1 MTAALPYLRGLR
13 KSDLARLAEL
23 SNLQEYVPPYP
34 HCAHPYTDPASAT
47 DSFEDFKKTELEAAL
62 DDHLS
67 ANRAS
72 LAGEQR
78 LADYYRR
85 LSQPSR
91 ASPIKREPKTDPM
104 SSGEEVKR
112 PTRTR
117 RQVKPKQEIEASSDE
132 SSDSASSVSKSS
144 PEPVARTP
152 GRPSLSFPSLPPSPA
167 VVADAIDRRTTEV
180 RRSVSEA
187 WDASGLTERSHALRS
202 CLSSVRAIEIIT
214 VLLELGGLFSTIMP
228 LRDFTTFP
236 AVPTIGNQEFPIKVP
251 DLFVLVGSSFWAPFF
266 LWISTSVALPSF
278 FAYFFNFS
286 LKISQ
291 QSASPGHTYGTRRT
305 TTAANQA
312 ASKGDFDPLV
322 FNVAKALIAY
332 LVYTGGFS
340 LCDVFSRRTIA
351 TVSGS
356 VPGGLPGLLTGSAI
370 GVLGSLYEAILRK

>member
-13 KSDLARLAEL
+13 KSDLVGLAEL
-23 SNLQEYVPPYP
+23 SNLQ
-34 HCAHPYTDPASAT
+34 D
-47 DSFEDFKKTELEAAL
+47 FEDFKKTELEAAL

-72 LAGEQR
+72 LSGEQR

-91 ASPIKREPKTDPM
+91 ASPIKREPKTEPM

-117 RQVKPKQEIEASSDE
+117 RQVKPKQEIEASLVTPAPRVRRPSIYANQMPDDSDE
-132 SSDSASSVSKSS
+132 SSDAASSVSKSS
-144 PEPVARTP
+144 PAPVARTP

-180 RRSVSEA
+180 RRSVSDA
-187 WDASGLTERSHALRS
+187 WDASGLTERSNALRS
-202 CLSSVRAIEIIT
+202 CLSSVRAIEIIS
-214 VLLELGGLFSTIMP
+214 VLLELGGLLYTIMP
-228 LRDFTTFP
+228 FRDLTTFP
-236 AVPTIGNQEFPIKVP
+236 AVPIGNQEFLIKYP

-266 LWISTSVALPSF
+266 LWISTSVCLPSL

-312 ASKGDFDPLV
+312 AARGDFDPLV
-322 FNVAKALIAY
+322 FNVAKALVAY
-332 LVYTGGFS
+332 LVYAGQVN
-340 LCDVFSRRTIA
+340 LCDVFSRHTIA